1 MTRLEKTIKFYEDK
15 LSEFRVAEL
24 RQYAEMVRDMRPDA
38 NHRQFYLNCLA
49 SEYVRMVT
57 GNGK

>member
-24 RQYAEMVRDMRPDA
+24 RQYAEMVRDMNPKV
-38 NHRQFYLNCLA
+38 NSRQFYVNCLIC
-49 SEYVRMVT
+49 EYVRMVT
-57 GNGK
+57 GDK